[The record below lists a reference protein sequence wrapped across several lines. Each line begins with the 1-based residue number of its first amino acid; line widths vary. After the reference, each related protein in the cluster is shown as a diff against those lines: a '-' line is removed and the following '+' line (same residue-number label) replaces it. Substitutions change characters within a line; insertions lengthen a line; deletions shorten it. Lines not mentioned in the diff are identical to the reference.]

1 MSSWALQRE
10 QRLDAH
16 MQSLR
21 DLDDTLEELLAWLL
35 GLENT
40 LLDLQGESLP
50 DDIPIIESLIADHKE
65 FMENTM
71 KRQTEVDRVC
81 KAKQVKQQQPTTKD
95 PRKMSKNKT
104 PL

>member
-1 MSSWALQRE
+1 
-10 QRLDAH
+10 

-21 DLDDTLEELLAWLL
+21 DLDDTLEELLAWLQ

-40 LLDLQGESLP
+40 LLDLQEETLP
-50 DDIPIIESLIADHKE
+50 DEIPVIEGLIADHKE

-71 KRQTEVDRVC
+71 KRQAEVDKVC
-81 KAKQVKQQQPTTKD
+81 KAKQVKQPQQPAVKD
-95 PRKMSKNKT
+95 PRKISKNKT

>member
-1 MSSWALQRE
+1 
-10 QRLDAH
+10 

-21 DLDDTLEELLAWLL
+21 DLDDQLEELLAWLQ

-40 LLDLQGESLP
+40 LLSLKEERLP
-50 DDIPIIESLIADHKE
+50 DDIPILESLIADHKE
-65 FMENTM
+65 FMDNTM

-81 KAKQVKQQQPTTKD
+81 KARQVKIAPTGKD
-95 PRKMSKNKT
+95 ARKIPTRNKT

>member
-1 MSSWALQRE
+1 
-10 QRLDAH
+10 

-21 DLDDTLEELLAWLL
+21 DLDDTLEELLAWLQ

-40 LLDLQGESLP
+40 LVALKEERLP
-50 DDIPIIESLIADHKE
+50 DDIPVLEGLIADHKE

-81 KAKQVKQQQPTTKD
+81 KARQIKQAQTVTKD
-95 PRKMSKNKT
+95 PRKMSAKNKT